1 MSSPSAVN
9 LPLSEVRRAA
19 HDVHTASRRL
29 ARVPALAAALGHL
42 DTAAGALLLAEHA
55 LQGYAVSTR
64 PPPQSSTVDTAV
76 PVTWWTARIA
86 VLTGV
91 HPSPVPAPDLLD
103 DALARAQDGD
113 RDGLAAV
120 LAGAD
125 PTDGLGLAARTAPY
139 VQHYA
144 DRAERPSAALDTV
157 RELLPGLPPGVAEAV
172 LAGAPDGPWDGHP
185 ADRAVAGT
193 VLLAGLLNLLGHKGL
208 PGD

>member
-1 MSSPSAVN
+1 M
-9 LPLSEVRRAA
+9 
-19 HDVHTASRRL
+19 
-29 ARVPALAAALGHL
+29 
-42 DTAAGALLLAEHA
+42 
-55 LQGYAVSTR
+55 
-64 PPPQSSTVDTAV
+64 
-76 PVTWWTARIA
+76 
-86 VLTGV
+86 
-91 HPSPVPAPDLLD
+91 
-103 DALARAQDGD
+103 
-113 RDGLAAV
+113 

-172 LAGAPDGPWDGHP
+172 LAGTPDGPWDGHP